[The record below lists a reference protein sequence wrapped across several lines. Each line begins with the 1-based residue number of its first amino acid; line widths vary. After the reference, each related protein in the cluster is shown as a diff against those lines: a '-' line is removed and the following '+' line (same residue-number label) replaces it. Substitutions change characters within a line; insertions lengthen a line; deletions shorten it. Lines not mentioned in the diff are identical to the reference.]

1 MQPRPA
7 FNRTSLSWNTLWIA
21 AQLFHRYTHSADV
34 TADVDS
40 IRSAIKSQRNMVTLV
55 LCGSNAKKF
64 ANTDVYRR
72 RAELMQLLHPE
83 EREGKEPALGHS
95 KSGASV
101 LIRMESATSSVFLL
115 PDLYKECGVFLPFH
129 VSI

>member
-1 MQPRPA
+1 M
-7 FNRTSLSWNTLWIA
+7 
-21 AQLFHRYTHSADV
+21 
-34 TADVDS
+34 VD
-40 IRSAIKSQRNMVTLV
+40 LV
-55 LCGSNAKKF
+55 LRGSNSNKF

-95 KSGASV
+95 KSGATV
-101 LIRMESATSSVFLL
+101 VIRMESATSSVFLL
-115 PDLYKECGVFLPFH
+115 PKLYEECAVILPFH